1 MISTTDNRFVG
12 LLEPKEF
19 IEVVLTKFPDP
30 LKNMSAET
38 RQLVASK
45 VGKRAERLLRRSLAQ
60 MEKLVLRCEP
70 TRTLAHFQAYD
81 CTFYDRAE
89 GKDYVPIHQF
99 GIELLQAMFLS
110 FPAERFATGEPPPKL
125 LLKLNKLIRELGEYY
140 SLRGLAR
147 ERPADER
154 MREADLLSHQV
165 QMHTFGVRN
174 AGFQDQ
180 VVAQLRGLFG
190 PLDVEYQMRTGVKLS
205 LLVTMW
211 EQLAKV
217 TQKRFNDR
225 FDQLHIALN
234 GKTPEYVIESYCQNR
249 GFSSDYQAAMMK
261 ELRRHRGNIEMAR
274 QYCIQDSDRTAFH
287 HYLFTTDDFVAAYPE
302 PVTIDALR
310 EVMQRW
316 AFRPGAL
323 VGTNREH
330 FLLNN
335 PIWDRPLIHFSPDQ
349 FYWPI
354 IQIFH
359 SFGLEMLER
368 LISEFAELK
377 DRYEQHIRPEYLE
390 RRAAAELR
398 SALPDANVLE
408 GVKWTD
414 PQSGRSYETDLLV
427 LIDSIVVIAEAK
439 SGRITQSARRGA
451 PDRLRREIRKLIEAA
466 AVQTARFVEV
476 LRAATKPMK
485 LEVRDGSTW
494 LLDPRELRHFIRVN
508 ITLDFFGP
516 LACEARSMQD
526 AGLLDQ
532 AVGGAPTIA
541 LVDLENIAL
550 LLNSPAQLLH
560 YFLRRG
566 EIDQHMDFLADELD
580 MLALYLGTGFVFGEF
595 EHAPKQYF
603 SFYGLSDQIEPFL
616 FSKSAGINVT
626 KPRPKLTNYWKDV
639 LSRFQ
644 ERRFPN
650 WTSASFALLNVGYE
664 AQQDFEKQQTEMCD
678 RIRQTPP
685 AEGEINTVIAI
696 NGNSQK
702 SSAIVSVAVR
712 NVSDEDRMGTLQHA
726 VRSAMK
732 HGRCE
737 EVLFLCH
744 RVDLPNRPYYTAG
757 LRVPKSAAVS

>member
-1 MISTTDNRFVG
+1 MIQTTDNRFLG
-12 LLEPKEF
+12 LREPKEF
-19 IEVVLTKFPDP
+19 VEVVLAKFPDP
-30 LKNMSAET
+30 LKNLSVET
-38 RQLVASK
+38 RQRAASK
-45 VGKRAERLLRRSLAQ
+45 VGKRAERLFRRSLAQ
-60 MEKLVLRCEP
+60 LGKLVLRCEP
-70 TRTLAHFQAYD
+70 TRTLAHFQTYD

-89 GKDYVPIHQF
+89 GKEYVPIDQF

-125 LLKLNKLIRELGEYY
+125 LLKLNKLIRQLGEYY

-154 MREADLLSHQV
+154 LREADLLSHQV

-180 VVAQLRGLFG
+180 VVKQLRGLFG
-190 PLDVEYQMRTGVKLS
+190 PLDAEYQSRTGVKLS

-211 EQLAKV
+211 EQLAKLS
-217 TQKRFNDR
+217 QRRFNER

-234 GKTPEYVIESYCQNR
+234 GDPADEVIDLYCHSR
-249 GFSSDYQAAMMK
+249 GFDSGYRAAMMR

-287 HYLFTTDDFVAAYPE
+287 HYLFTTGDFVAAYPE
-302 PVTIDALR
+302 PVAADALR

-316 AFRPGAL
+316 AHRPGAL
-323 VGTNREH
+323 AGSNREH

-368 LISEFAELK
+368 LVSEFPDLK
-377 DRYEQHIRPEYLE
+377 DRYEQRIRPEYLE
-390 RRAAAELR
+390 NRAAAELR
-398 SALPDANVLE
+398 SALPTAEVLQ

-414 PQSGRSYETDLLV
+414 TQSQRSYETDLLV
-427 LIDSIVVIAEAK
+427 LIDSVAVIAEAK
-439 SGRITQSARRGA
+439 AGRITQSARRGA
-451 PDRLRREIRKLIEAA
+451 PDRLRREIRKLIEDA
-466 AVQTARFVEV
+466 AVQSARFVQV
-476 LRAATKPMK
+476 LRSATAPIK
-485 LEVRDGSTW
+485 LQLRDGSTW
-494 LLDPRELRHFIRVN
+494 LLDPRLLRQFVRVN

-516 LACEARSMQD
+516 LACEARSMTD
-526 AGLLDQ
+526 AGLLDP
-532 AVGGAPTIA
+532 AASGASTIA
-541 LVDLENIAL
+541 LVDLENMVL
-550 LLNSPAQLLH
+550 LLDRPAQFLH
-560 YFLRRG
+560 YLSRRG

-580 MLALYLGTGFVFGEF
+580 LLALYLGTGFVFGEF

-616 FSKSAGINVT
+616 FSKSAGISVI
-626 KPRPKLTNYWKDV
+626 KPRLKLTSYWNDL
-639 LSRFQ
+639 LSRF
-644 ERRFPN
+644 EDRRFSN
-650 WTSASFALLNVGYE
+650 WTLASFALLNVGYE
-664 AQQDFEKQQTEMCD
+664 AQQDFEKQQAELCQ
-678 RIRQTPP
+678 RIRQTAP

-696 NGNSQK
+696 NGDSQK
-702 SSAIVSVAVR
+702 RSAIVAVAIR
-712 NVSDEDRMGTLQHA
+712 KISDEDRMGTLQHA
-726 VRSAMK
+726 VHSAME
-732 HGRCE
+732 HGQCE

-744 RVDLPNRPYYTAG
+744 RVDLTDRPYYTAG
-757 LRVPKSAAVS
+757 LRLPKAA